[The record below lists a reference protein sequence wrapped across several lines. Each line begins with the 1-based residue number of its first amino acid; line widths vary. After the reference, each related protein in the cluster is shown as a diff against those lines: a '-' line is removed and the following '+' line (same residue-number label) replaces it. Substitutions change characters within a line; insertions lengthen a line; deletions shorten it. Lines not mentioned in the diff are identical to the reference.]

1 MADTTGSSES
11 IYTVLVFVALLSLLA
26 GVGYVWYRGFAV
38 FGNATW
44 FLPG

>member
-1 MADTTGSSES
+1 MADSASSEG
-11 IYTVLVFVALLSLLA
+11 IYTSLVFVAFLALLA
-26 GVGYVWYRGFAV
+26 GVGYVWYRGFTV